1 MGLISWLFGNNAP
14 VADAKAHKP
23 RSFFSTHADDD
34 DALLPRSSRVD
45 LWGAVMERVR
55 SVMPVPVSNGTMDD
69 DESNYQSLSTNSAQP
84 NVSDILLMWYA
95 SQTFIGAPMCAI
107 LAQHWL
113 IEKACAMPA
122 RDAIRQ
128 GFEIVSADDDELPP
142 EILMAIKREDKRLGL
157 TKHLLEYVRHGRIFG
172 VRIAIFRVESADP
185 EFYEKP
191 FNLDGVRPGSYKGIL
206 QVDPY
211 WVAPLLDGPAASDPT
226 DPNFY
231 EPTWWMISGKRYHR
245 THLIVFRN
253 AEVPDML
260 KPAYIYGG
268 VPVPQQ
274 IMERVYAAERTANE
288 GPLLAMTKR
297 TTVLQTNI
305 EQALLNK
312 TQFDER
318 MAAWVAMRDNL
329 QIKIA
334 DKDAD
339 LVTQFD
345 TTLTGLDEII
355 MTQYQIVAAAAHV
368 PATKLLGT
376 TPKGFNST
384 GEYEE
389 ASYHEE
395 LESLQTHDLTPLIE
409 RHHQLVVR
417 SLIKPKFK
425 VEPRL
430 EINWNPLDSQTAK
443 EVAETN
449 LVKAQT
455 GVQLV
460 QSGAIDGI
468 DERNRLIADPESGY
482 TGIETLD
489 SEEDD
494 DAPTES

>member
-1 MGLISWLFGNNAP
+1 MSLREWIFGKDQAP
-14 VADAKAHKP
+14 KAP
-23 RSFFSTHADDD
+23 PLRTSIFSTHADNDWEGE
-34 DALLPRSSRVD
+34 AGGHVWKLWGRLTGPLLSLLPKPSLV
-45 LWGAVMERVR
+45 
-55 SVMPVPVSNGTMDD
+55 GTGMDD
-69 DESNYQSLSTNSAQP
+69 DTTNYSQLTLNNSLP
-84 NVSDILLMWYA
+84 NVSDVLLMWYGT
-95 SQTFIGAPMCAI
+95 QTFIGAPMCAI

-113 IEKACAMPA
+113 IEKACSLPA

-128 GFEIVSADDDELPP
+128 GFEIVSIDEEELPS
-142 EILMAIKREDKRLGL
+142 EVLFALKEADRQMGLMRQIV
-157 TKHLLEYVRHGRIFG
+157 EYVRMGRIFG
-172 VRIAIFRVESADP
+172 VRVAIFMIESTDP

-191 FNLDGVRPGSYKGIL
+191 FNIDGVRPGSYRGIV

-211 WVAPLLDGPAASDPT
+211 WLAPMLDGAAAADPIS
-226 DPNFY
+226 PYFY
-231 EPTWWMISGKRYHR
+231 EPTWWMVNGKKYHR
-245 THLIVFRN
+245 THLMVFRN

-297 TTVLQTNI
+297 TTVMGTNI
-305 EQALLNK
+305 EEAYANK
-312 TQFDER
+312 EQFDNR
-318 MAAWVAMRDNL
+318 LQAWIAMRDNL
-329 QIKIA
+329 QVKVCDKEA
-334 DKDAD
+334 DEI
-339 LVTQFD
+339 TQFD
-345 TTLTGLDEII
+345 TTLTGLDELI
-355 MTQYQIVAAAAHV
+355 MTQYQIVAAAARV

-376 TPKGFNST
+376 TPKGFNAT

-417 SLIKPKFK
+417 SIIKPKFGI
-425 VEPRL
+425 EPM
-430 EINWNPLDSQTAK
+430 IGIQWNPLDSPTAE
-443 EVAETN
+443 EVAQAN

-468 DERNRLIADPESGY
+468 DERNRIIKDPQSGY
-482 TGIETLD
+482 TGIEEAERQEGDENT
-489 SEEDD
+489 EE
-494 DAPTES
+494 E